1 MIACLSLL
9 LLFFVLLFFKI
20 FQLKVSPGNPKIK
33 SKFEM
38 HPTADIL

>member
-1 MIACLSLL
+1 MALLSLL
-9 LLFFVLLFFKI
+9 LLIFFLLFFKI

-33 SKFEM
+33 SKFEI